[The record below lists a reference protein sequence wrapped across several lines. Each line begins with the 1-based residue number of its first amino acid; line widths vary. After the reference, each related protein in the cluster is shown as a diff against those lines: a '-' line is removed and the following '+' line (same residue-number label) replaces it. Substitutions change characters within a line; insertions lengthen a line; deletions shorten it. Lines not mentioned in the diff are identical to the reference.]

1 MNVNGYITVVGGI
14 PEIDDIHLIMEYD
27 RDATWGEYATKRANR
42 YSRNFYKV
50 KTIKKVVYHVRYHR
64 INRVHD

>member
-1 MNVNGYITVVGGI
+1 MNFNGYITVVGGV

-50 KTIKKVVYHVRYHR
+50 KI
-64 INRVHD
+64 INK